1 MVDRREKETEI
12 DSADDLFLEEIEE
25 EPAPSTALD
34 EDEVTVEVAPR
45 EVEEE
50 EEEEPSHLVYY
61 GVPAVGAL
69 LILSLGWTFA
79 FIVRQGLTPPAK
91 PKVASSKIFERS
103 PAVNVFGRMGKSATG
118 DVTVPISY
126 PFFIPLEG
134 GSVGAK
140 DGKKTKPTVFLNLS
154 VNVLVS
160 NRAAATEFNAKR
172 TLIREEI
179 FSHYN
184 RLAPKDLETAESRER
199 IRRQLIA
206 KIGKK
211 IVQGEVKGILFQ
223 EFFTR

>member
-12 DSADDLFLEEIEE
+12 DSADDLFLEEIE

-50 EEEEPSHLVYY
+50 KEEEPSHLVYY

-134 GSVGAK
+134 GSAGAK

-154 VNVLVS
+154 VDVLVS

-199 IRRQLIA
+199 IRKQLIA

-211 IVQGEVKGILFQ
+211 IVQGKVKGILFQ